1 MDPTRPVTACVHF
14 DSPHSVAFRL
24 FRQVPGGTEAELAT
38 GSSLDANPS
47 CHPGG
52 PFPRGTAV
60 RWFVLVA
67 GNPNTAYRVRIT
79 LAQDGEDVVD
89 PVRLSGT
96 TDGGGAANEFGEVT
110 L

>member
-1 MDPTRPVTACVHF
+1 MDPSRPVTACVHF
-14 DSPHSVAFRL
+14 DSPHSVAYRL
-24 FRQVPGGTEAELAT
+24 FPQLPGGPETELAT

-52 PFPRGTAV
+52 PFPGGTIV
-60 RWFVLVA
+60 RWFVLIA

-79 LAQDGEDVVD
+79 LEQNGQGVVD
-89 PVRLSGT
+89 PIPLTGT
-96 TDGGGAANEFGEVT
+96 TDAGGAANEFGEVT

>member
-1 MDPTRPVTACVHF
+1 MDPSRPVTACVHF
-14 DSPHSVAFRL
+14 DSPHSVAYRL
-24 FRQVPGGTEAELAT
+24 FQEPPGGVETELAT

-47 CHPGG
+47 CHDGG
-52 PFPRGTAV
+52 PFPRGTKV
-60 RWFVLVA
+60 RWFVLIA

-79 LAQDGEDVVD
+79 LEQDGRPVV
-89 PVRLSGT
+89 PPIPLSGT